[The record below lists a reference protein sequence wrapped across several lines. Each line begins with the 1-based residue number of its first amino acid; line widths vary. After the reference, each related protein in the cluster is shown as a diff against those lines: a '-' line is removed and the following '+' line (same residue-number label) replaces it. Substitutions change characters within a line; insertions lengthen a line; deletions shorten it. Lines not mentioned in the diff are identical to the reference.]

1 MKKEGF
7 LKALP
12 EGDFTPAA
20 YQLPL
25 PSPRENVLKPIR
37 RWIYPLLNWVS
48 DLWVRSF
55 LKKIGLRPNLF
66 LWGQRGNDYER
77 HRRRVHSIK
86 NVQGSKILVAGCGTG
101 RDVETWLEYKP
112 HHIIGVDLFNYNRA
126 WKMWQKK
133 FNSAGHST
141 VVEFQ
146 QGDLSQLSQIPDNTF
161 DIISSDAVLEHV
173 VQMKPVLTEFL
184 RILKP
189 KGILYSSFGPL
200 WYSWGGDH
208 VSGFDHIEN
217 GFNHLL
223 LEKEKYKQ
231 YLDTMGDFSHD
242 EHDGRTWIENDLFSK
257 LRPQEYLDL
266 LNSVGFTKRFVSCI
280 VDPNA
285 YQCLKNP
292 GLKGKLSPLGTY
304 DDFVISA
311 MTVIY
316 EK

>member
-7 LKALP
+7 LKVLP
-12 EGDFTPAA
+12 EGDFTPAT

-25 PSPRENVLKPIR
+25 PSQREFALKPIR
-37 RWIYPLLNWVS
+37 RWIYPLLNWGS
-48 DLWVRSF
+48 DLWVRSYF
-55 LKKIGLRPNLF
+55 KLINIRPDLF

-77 HRRRVHSIK
+77 HRRRVNSLK
-86 NVQGSKILVAGCGTG
+86 KVQGSKILVAGCGTG
-101 RDVETWLEYKP
+101 RDVETWLDYNP
-112 HHIIGVDLFNYNRA
+112 QHIIGVDLFNYNRA
-126 WKMWQKK
+126 WKMWQEK
-133 FNSAGHST
+133 FKTNGYST
-141 VVEFQ
+141 LVEFQ
-146 QGDLSQLSQIPDNTF
+146 QGDLSNLNQIPDNTF

-173 VQMKPVLTEFL
+173 VQMKPVLNEFR

-189 KGILYSSFGPL
+189 GGILYSSFGPL

-208 VSGFDHIEN
+208 VSGFDQIEN

-223 LEKEKYKQ
+223 LKKESYKK

-266 LNSVGFTKRFVSCI
+266 LSSAGFKKRFISCI
-280 VDPNA
+280 VDPKA
-285 YQCLKNP
+285 YQCLENEE
-292 GLKGKLSPLGTY
+292 LKIKLSSLGTY
-304 DDFVISA
+304 DDFIISA